1 MKILIKNRQE
11 LREASR
17 WDIDFHLPPL
27 GIKIFDTDILMRV
40 DQVADVIRE
49 TRDPSSKPE
58 ELFQYVDIA
67 SVDNSLGAITN
78 PQEVIGIEAPSRARK
93 VIQAFDLV
101 VSTVR
106 PTRGAIAVVPEYLH
120 NEIASTGFT
129 IVRPTNK
136 INPFYLQ
143 FALRMPSTLEQ
154 FRKWSTGSSY
164 PAILDE
170 DVAKTLIPV
179 PSIKVQDEIAIKI
192 LKLYSARMALLEKVN
207 EDADTAINE
216 ITQQLSKSDYAPLDK
231 NELNQV
237 TVSKREPSWDGIPTV
252 ESIFKCIA
260 ELPPISIDQKTKRSK
275 QPVSSNRL

>member
-11 LREASR
+11 LRAAGR

-49 TRDPSSKPE
+49 TRDPSLKPE

-129 IVRPTNK
+129 IVRPTEK

-179 PSIKVQDEIAIKI
+179 PDIKVQDQIAIK
-192 LKLYSARMALLEKVN
+192 LLNLYSVRMALLEKVN
-207 EDADTAINE
+207 GDADTAINE
-216 ITQQLSKSDYAPLDK
+216 ITQQLSKSDYEPLSESDLSQAAIPQK
-231 NELNQV
+231 
-237 TVSKREPSWDGIPTV
+237 EPSWDGKPTV
-252 ESIFKCIA
+252 ESIFKCIS
-260 ELPPISIDQKTKRSK
+260 ELPPISIDQKKKRSK
-275 QPVSSNRL
+275 QPVSNDRL